1 MTAPGTVAELPAAVR
16 EPDQEAPAVA
26 VARLDA
32 LILQVRGLSVM
43 LDSDLAALYGVRTA
57 MVLRAMRRNLER
69 FPADFAFQLTPEEA
83 AALRIQ
89 SGSSSEGHGGRRY
102 LPFVFTEEGVAML
115 SSVLRSERAVAVNIE
130 IMRAFVRMR
139 RMLADHAELAG
150 RLDALE
156 ARYDGQFRVV
166 FEAIRELMAP
176 PAAPARRIGF
186 AIPEETPA

>member
-1 MTAPGTVAELPAAVR
+1 MTAPGSVAEPPVLPDPADAV
-16 EPDQEAPAVA
+16 E
-26 VARLDA
+26 RLDA

-43 LDSDLAALYGVRTA
+43 LDSDLAILYGVRTA
-57 MVLRAMRRNLER
+57 MVLRAMRRNPGLLP
-69 FPADFAFQLTPEEA
+69 PALALALTA
-83 AALRIQ
+83 AGAEGLMFQ

-115 SSVLRSERAVAVNIE
+115 SSVLRSERAVAVNVE

-139 RMLADHAELAG
+139 RMLAGHADLAA
-150 RLDALE
+150 RLDDLE
-156 ARYDGQFRVV
+156 TRYDGQFRVI

-176 PAAPARRIGF
+176 PASPVRRIGF